1 MKTRKELQNEI
12 AAKKAAIKAFC
23 DGIGERA
30 FTEDEQTKANEFE
43 AEYKGLLEELTKC
56 QETEDRM
63 KLLRD
68 LGGGITPSE
77 KELVQGGK
85 GFNLGKAFV
94 EHEQFKAWLKSVKV
108 GDSLMDSDVPA
119 SPPIGFKTLLT
130 GASDTSAGAFVQT
143 DYTGIYEPLG
153 RAPLSILNLVARGTT
168 GSDLVEFVRQTAKIT
183 QAANVQEANVA
194 TYSGATG
201 EISGSKPEATMTFEQ
216 ATQAVNSIAAWIP
229 ATRRAIADAGQ
240 LMSLINTD
248 LQDDLKENL
257 EYEMVDGSGAGA
269 HFYGIQH
276 TPNVLTYAWNTDV
289 LRTTREAITYLRVTG
304 RTIPTAW
311 LMNPADWEDI
321 DLEQDSN
328 NRYYFGGP
336 TQLGVKTLWGVPVV
350 ECEHVDEGTA
360 ILGNFRKAMLWDR
373 EAATIRVSEHHSDY
387 FIRNMIAVLGELRCA
402 FAVIRPTAFCL
413 VAVESGT

>member
-12 AAKKAAIKAFC
+12 AAKKTAIRAFC
-23 DGIGERA
+23 DGVGERA
-30 FTEDEQTKANEFE
+30 FTDDEQKQAGNLEQ
-43 AEYKGLLEELTKC
+43 EYKGLLDELNKC
-56 QETEDRM
+56 QEAEDRM

-68 LGGGITPSE
+68 LGGGVTPAQSQI
-77 KELVQGGK
+77 VQPNK
-85 GFNLGKAFV
+85 GFNLGKAFT
-94 EHEQFKAWLKSVKV
+94 ENEQFKAWLRSVKA

-119 SPPIGFKTLLT
+119 SPPVAFKTLLT
-130 GASDTSAGAFVQT
+130 GDSATSAGAFVQT

-194 TYSGATG
+194 TYAAGTG
-201 EISGSKPEATMTFEQ
+201 EISGAKPEAAMTFAQ
-216 ATQAVNSIAAWIP
+216 ATQPVQSIAAWIP

-240 LMSLINTD
+240 LMSLINND

-257 EYEMVDGSGAGA
+257 EYEMVDGSGSGA

-276 TPNVLTYAWNTDV
+276 TPNVLSYSWNTDV
-289 LRTTREAITYLRVTG
+289 FRTTREAITYLRVTG

-321 DLEQDSN
+321 DLEQDGN
-328 NRYYFGGP
+328 NRYYYGGP
-336 TQLGVKTLWGVPVV
+336 GQMGVKTLWGVPVV
-350 ECEHVDEGTA
+350 ECEHVDEGVA

-387 FIRNMIAVLGELRCA
+387 FTRNMIAVLGELRCA

-413 VAVESGT
+413 VEVESGT